1 MPESNKKALIHK
13 IYDLFDADSPVM
25 VTLTDGTVEKGKIIA
40 ADHRI
45 IGLERE
51 DSSRTMIILSKLK
64 CIEEKP
70 RKPIIGNAH
79 RHT

>member
-1 MPESNKKALIHK
+1 MKRLIHK
-13 IYDLFDADSPVM
+13 IHDLFDANSSVV
-25 VTLTDGTVEKGKIIA
+25 VTLIDGSVERGKIIA
-40 ADHRI
+40 ANHRMI
-45 IGLERE
+45 DLERDDE
-51 DSSRTMIILSKLK
+51 SRTMIILSKLK